1 MERTYEAMRKIPE
14 EWSSDIPLPF
24 FMNLFPVTLIIQG
37 YSGVKRRRCSQSP
50 LVPEGGEGGWRPASN
65 EPNQKS
71 RNLRVG

>member
-50 LVPEGGEGGWRPASN
+50 LVPEGGKVAGGRLQMSPIRKV
-65 EPNQKS
+65 ET
-71 RNLRVG
+71 LG